1 VKVYFTLQVLIPSSV
16 YSGQKLI
23 KLVKAKITATNPST
37 IAKVPL
43 MMSRKYKTAIT
54 AAMLNLMSLSV
65 LPMFFVMILN
75 VLTRI
80 IH

>member
-1 VKVYFTLQVLIPSSV
+1 
-16 YSGQKLI
+16 LI

-65 LPMFFVMILN
+65 LPMFFVMIVY
-75 VLTRI
+75 VLMI
-80 IH
+80 KKGVINIDAKIGCYLLLF